1 MVHNLTGAERL
12 AQEKTQ
18 EKGYKGFK
26 PLNKP
31 RLLNLKS
38 EMRTQAQQIKEMNKD
53 TKIPFFLAATEYS
66 DFMKNEENKENIN
79 PSISLRFI
87 LSINASL

>member
-18 EKGYKGFK
+18 EKGFKGFK

-31 RLLNLKS
+31 KLLSLKS
-38 EMRTQAQQIKEMNKD
+38 DTRNQAQQIKNMNKD
-53 TKIPFFLAATEYS
+53 TTIPFYLMVTEYS
-66 DFMKNEENKENIN
+66 DFVKKENNKENIN
-79 PSISLRFI
+79 PSII
-87 LSINASL
+87 

>member
-18 EKGYKGFK
+18 EKGFKGFK

-31 RLLNLKS
+31 KLLSLKS
-38 EMRTQAQQIKEMNKD
+38 DMRTQAQQIKTMNKD
-53 TKIPFFLAATEYS
+53 TTIPFFLMATEYS
-66 DFMKNEENKENIN
+66 DFLKNEENKENIN
-79 PSISLRFI
+79 PSILYHWFSQ
-87 LSINASL
+87 